1 MAKGRPRAFDAC
13 TALDDAM
20 EVFWR
25 QGYDGASI
33 ADLTAAMGISAPS
46 LYAAFGNK
54 EGLFRAVL
62 ERYDE
67 EQAGIRQR
75 MLDAPTSREAVAMF
89 LKDVAEKATKPG
101 EPPGCLLLQGGL
113 AVSEEAADIPQ
124 ELARCRASAEMVL
137 RTRIE
142 CGAASGELAEGADP
156 AALARYV
163 TAVSNG
169 MCVQAAAGATRA
181 ELLQTAE
188 LALAV
193 WPTRAAPAKRAK
205 RANRKAA

>member
-1 MAKGRPRAFDAC
+1 MGKGRPRAFEKC

-25 QGYDGASI
+25 QGYEGASI

-75 MLDAPTSREAVAMF
+75 MMDAPTAREAVEMF
-89 LKDVAEKATKPG
+89 LTCVAENATKPG

-113 AVSEEAADIPQ
+113 AVSEESADIPQ
-124 ELARCRASAEMVL
+124 EMARCRASSEMVL

-142 CGAASGELAEGADP
+142 YGAQSGELADGADP

-163 TAVSNG
+163 MAVSNG
-169 MCVQAAAGATRA
+169 MCVQAASGATRA
-181 ELLQTAE
+181 QLLETAK
-188 LALAV
+188 LSLGA
-193 WPTRAAPAKRAK
+193 WPSAPQKSKRRVAQ
-205 RANRKAA
+205 A

>member
-62 ERYDE
+62 ER
-67 EQAGIRQR
+67 
-75 MLDAPTSREAVAMF
+75 
-89 LKDVAEKATKPG
+89 
-101 EPPGCLLLQGGL
+101 
-113 AVSEEAADIPQ
+113 
-124 ELARCRASAEMVL
+124 
-137 RTRIE
+137 
-142 CGAASGELAEGADP
+142 
-156 AALARYV
+156 
-163 TAVSNG
+163 
-169 MCVQAAAGATRA
+169 
-181 ELLQTAE
+181 
-188 LALAV
+188 
-193 WPTRAAPAKRAK
+193 
-205 RANRKAA
+205 

>member
-1 MAKGRPRAFDAC
+1 MGKGRPRAFDEC

-67 EQAGIRQR
+67 EQAGIRAR
-75 MLDAPTSREAVAMF
+75 MMDAPTAREAVAMF
-89 LKDVAEKATKPG
+89 LTTVAENATKPG

-113 AVSEEAADIPQ
+113 AVSEDNADIPQ
-124 ELARCRASAEMVL
+124 EMARCRASSEMVL

-142 CGAASGELAEGADP
+142 CGAQSGELAEGADP

-163 TAVSNG
+163 MAVSNG
-169 MCVQAAAGATRA
+169 MCVQAASGASRQQ
-181 ELLQTAE
+181 LLETAE
-188 LALAV
+188 LSLAA
-193 WPTRAAPAKRAK
+193 WPSAPPAKRK
-205 RANRKAA
+205 KAARA